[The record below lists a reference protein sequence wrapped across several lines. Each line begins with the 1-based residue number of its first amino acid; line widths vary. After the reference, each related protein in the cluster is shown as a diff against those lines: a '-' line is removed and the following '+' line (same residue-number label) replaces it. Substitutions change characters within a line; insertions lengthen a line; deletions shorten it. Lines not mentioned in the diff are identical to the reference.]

1 MQQAPLYHEL
11 AESPAEGL
19 AFWFRSDDGVRL
31 RAGYWN
37 GGNKGTVI
45 LLPGRTEYIE
55 KYGRSAHDLTQMG
68 YATLIIDWRGQ
79 GLADRLTDDPMV
91 GHVGRFSDYQ
101 RDLIAALKLAQ
112 EIGAPEPYFM
122 LAHSM
127 GGCIGLRA
135 LHTGQSFKAAVFSAP
150 MWGIKLSPTL
160 RPFAWVSSVLG
171 TAIGLGTRRAP
182 QTSPDPYV
190 LTDPFEDNTLTSD
203 EDMWNYM
210 KRQTQEIAGVGLGG
224 PSLLWLREA
233 LIETRALQKM
243 GAAVTPAH
251 TFLGTNERIVA
262 TEPIHSI
269 LAGWTNGQLSIVDGA
284 EHEVVM
290 ERPHIRRD
298 FWAKTDELFSHV

>member
-1 MQQAPLYHEL
+1 
-11 AESPAEGL
+11 
-19 AFWFRSDDGVRL
+19 
-31 RAGYWN
+31 
-37 GGNKGTVI
+37 
-45 LLPGRTEYIE
+45 
-55 KYGRSAHDLTQMG
+55 
-68 YATLIIDWRGQ
+68 
-79 GLADRLTDDPMV
+79 
-91 GHVGRFSDYQ
+91 
-101 RDLIAALKLAQ
+101 
-112 EIGAPEPYFM
+112 
-122 LAHSM
+122 
-127 GGCIGLRA
+127 
-135 LHTGQSFKAAVFSAP
+135 

-233 LIETRALQKM
+233 LIETRALQNL

-269 LAGWTNGQLSIVDGA
+269 MAGWTNGQLSIVDGA